1 MHTLL
6 SVFSTK
12 KSKECVEN
20 MILVG
25 YNKKSYGKNKPTVV
39 LCEDLEKWAPRP
51 HPAAGTG
58 PESRRPEKWS
68 GKDMSA
74 GDIGI
79 DLGTASVLVY
89 REFRHQERAGKP
101 DKAFTPHPA
110 PGLSEK
116 HSVDTVTA
124 ESFQR
129 CGGGIPLNQRRI
141 GFFCQNRALDIR
153 VIITLEIQQN

>member
-1 MHTLL
+1 MSWVHTLL

-79 DLGTASVLVY
+79 DLGTASVLV
-89 REFRHQERAGKP
+89 
-101 DKAFTPHPA
+101 
-110 PGLSEK
+110 
-116 HSVDTVTA
+116 
-124 ESFQR
+124 
-129 CGGGIPLNQRRI
+129 
-141 GFFCQNRALDIR
+141 
-153 VIITLEIQQN
+153 